1 MDGGLLEGIL
11 LLSLSVVVFLVLL
24 PKSMVAKFSEY
35 RVERLEE
42 KLRDLQRDLWDLQ
55 SDVRSVRVDVSTLER
70 GQARLDDRVPEMSSA
85 LRNLKVDLASV
96 KRWS

>member
-1 MDGGLLEGIL
+1 MDVGLAWLF
-11 LLSLSVVVFLVLL
+11 LLSLIGVIFVIVLPDRMTL
-24 PKSMVAKFSEY
+24 KSSEY
-35 RVERLEE
+35 RIEGLEE
-42 KLRDLQRDLWDLQ
+42 KLWDLQ
-55 SDVRSVRVDVSTLER
+55 AELRSMRVDVSTLER

>member
-1 MDGGLLEGIL
+1 MDVGLAWLF
-11 LLSLSVVVFLVLL
+11 LLSLIGVIFVIVLPDRMML
-24 PKSMVAKFSEY
+24 KSSEH
-35 RVERLEE
+35 RIERLEE
-42 KLRDLQRDLWDLQ
+42 KLWDLQ
-55 SDVRSVRVDVSTLER
+55 SDVRSIRADVSTLER

>member
-1 MDGGLLEGIL
+1 MDVGLAWLF
-11 LLSLSVVVFLVLL
+11 LLSLIGVIFVIVLPDRMTL
-24 PKSMVAKFSEY
+24 KSSEH
-35 RVERLEE
+35 RIERLEE
-42 KLRDLQRDLWDLQ
+42 KLSDLQRGLWDLQ
-55 SDVRSVRVDVSTLER
+55 SDVRSMRVDVSTLER

>member
-1 MDGGLLEGIL
+1 MDVGLAWLF
-11 LLSLSVVVFLVLL
+11 LLSLIGVIFVIVLPDRMTL
-24 PKSMVAKFSEY
+24 KSSEH
-35 RVERLEE
+35 RIERLEE
-42 KLRDLQRDLWDLQ
+42 KLRDLQRGLWDLQ
-55 SDVRSVRVDVSTLER
+55 SDVRSMRVDVSTLER

>member
-1 MDGGLLEGIL
+1 MDGGLVEGIL
-11 LLSLSVVVFLVLL
+11 LLSLSVVVFLILL

-35 RVERLEE
+35 RIERLEE
-42 KLRDLQRDLWDLQ
+42 KLWDLQ
-55 SDVRSVRVDVSTLER
+55 SDVRSMGVDVSTLER

>member
-1 MDGGLLEGIL
+1 MDVGLAWLF
-11 LLSLSVVVFLVLL
+11 LLSLIGVIFVIVLPDRMTL
-24 PKSMVAKFSEY
+24 KSSEY
-35 RVERLEE
+35 RIERLEE
-42 KLRDLQRDLWDLQ
+42 KLSDLQRDLWDLQ

>member
-1 MDGGLLEGIL
+1 MDGGLVEGIL
-11 LLSLSVVVFLVLL
+11 LLSLSVVVFLILL

-35 RVERLEE
+35 RIERLEE
-42 KLRDLQRDLWDLQ
+42 KLWDLQ
-55 SDVRSVRVDVSTLER
+55 SDVRSRGVDVSTLER